1 MKRILAIVVVYL
13 CCSGQFSQAQ
23 NSDDKYRI
31 PLQDV
36 IGMLEERYDIQI
48 KYNESQ
54 VKDKWLNYAKW
65 RFRPDVDETLRN
77 VLSPLDLK
85 VNKEGEGKYK
95 LKEYEYYRWEPQ
107 DGWDYLDE
115 LATQYND
122 KESWEQRKQKIR
134 PDLYNALKLSPMPA
148 APHSVPLVTKKR
160 TFKNYT
166 VENFA
171 LEIMPGLYVNGSI
184 YRPLKAKGKVPLM
197 LSPDGHWGGHRF
209 RKDAQVR
216 CAMTAQMGAIAVSY
230 DLFGWGES
238 TLQFKPEDHR
248 RSLSL
253 TVQTLG
259 AIRILDWMLQDK
271 NIDTDRV
278 GICGGS
284 GGGSHTVLMTAL
296 DDRITLSIPV
306 VSLSSYFYGGCPCE
320 SGLPIHMAAGGTN
333 NVELAAMAA
342 PRPQLVI
349 SDGKDWTAHMPEHDF
364 PYLQKIYSYYGKT
377 DMVENVHLPED
388 GHDFG
393 YAKRKP
399 VYNFIAKHFKL
410 DTKELKNA
418 TGDYDES
425 SCVIEEEIA
434 LYAFGPNGENL
445 PSNAIQGYENLEKRF
460 KDQ

>member
-1 MKRILAIVVVYL
+1 CL
-13 CCSGQFSQAQ
+13 CCSGLFIQAQ
-23 NSDDKYRI
+23 NSDDRYRM
-31 PLQDV
+31 PLKGV
-36 IGMLEERYDIQI
+36 LGILEERYDIQI
-48 KYNESQ
+48 KYDEKT
-54 VKDKWLNYAKW
+54 VEGKWLHYAAW
-65 RFRPDVDETLRN
+65 RFRKDVDETLQNILTPR
-77 VLSPLDLK
+77 DLK

-122 KESWEQRKQKIR
+122 KDSWEQRKPKIR
-134 PDLYNALKLSPMPA
+134 PDLYRALKLSPMPA
-148 APHSVPLVTKKR
+148 APNSAPLVTKKR

-209 RKDAQVR
+209 QRDAQIR

-284 GGGSHTVLMTAL
+284 GGGSHTVLM
-296 DDRITLSIPV
+296 
-306 VSLSSYFYGGCPCE
+306 
-320 SGLPIHMAAGGTN
+320 
-333 NVELAAMAA
+333 
-342 PRPQLVI
+342 
-349 SDGKDWTAHMPEHDF
+349 
-364 PYLQKIYSYYGKT
+364 
-377 DMVENVHLPED
+377 
-388 GHDFG
+388 
-393 YAKRKP
+393 
-399 VYNFIAKHFKL
+399 
-410 DTKELKNA
+410 
-418 TGDYDES
+418 
-425 SCVIEEEIA
+425 
-434 LYAFGPNGENL
+434 
-445 PSNAIQGYENLEKRF
+445 
-460 KDQ
+460 